1 MKKLKQ
7 IVTNVKALVAEQ
19 TPPAQLTDLLWLLI
33 CYPPKMPL
41 RLQQEQF
48 LNQAETFSVTV
59 HDEYFT
65 KKDLQINGFKWG
77 NGNKHRV
84 LITHGWGSKAADFTE
99 LITALQESQDLEI
112 ITFDAPANGS
122 SEGELSNLLLFVGA
136 AKAVIQKTGAPDVVI
151 GHSFGAM
158 ANVVVLNDL
167 HITPSLLISLT
178 PFILLKEN
186 FIKSMT
192 IVGVP
197 ADAQEA
203 FLQDFERKY
212 GIPASYFNMPDLY
225 KFDHKLNHWL
235 AYDEHDMMLPYSY
248 LKEFLDEHPTIR
260 SHNYDNAGHE
270 RIIKAAQV
278 INDVVKEVNKAI
290 AN

>member
-7 IVTNVKALVAEQ
+7 IVNEVKDRIAEQ
-19 TPPAQLTDLLWLLI
+19 TPPAQLTDLLWQLI

-77 NGNKHRV
+77 NGKRRV

-99 LITALQESQDLEI
+99 LIAALQENPNLEI

-122 SEGELSNLLLFVGA
+122 SDGELSNFLLFVEA
-136 AKAVIQKTGAPDVVI
+136 AKAIIQKTGAPHVVI

-158 ANVVVLNDL
+158 ANVVALNDL
-167 HITPSLLISLT
+167 HITPSLLVSLT

-192 IVGVP
+192 TVGVP

-212 GIPASYFNMPDLY
+212 SIPASYFNMPDLY
-225 KFDHKLNHWL
+225 KFDDKLNHWL

-248 LKEFLDEHPTIR
+248 LKEFLEAHPTIR
-260 SHNYDNAGHE
+260 SRNYDNVGHE
-270 RIIKAAQV
+270 RIIKSAQV
-278 INDVVKEVNKAI
+278 INNVVEEVNKAI

>member
-7 IVTNVKALVAEQ
+7 IVNNVKALVAEQ
-19 TPPAQLTDLLWLLI
+19 APSEQLTGLLWQLI

-48 LNQAETFSVTV
+48 LSSAETFSVTV

-77 NGNKHRV
+77 KGKHKV

-99 LITALQESQDLEI
+99 LITALQENQNLEV

-136 AKAVIQKTGAPDVVI
+136 VKAVIHNTGIPDVVI

-158 ANVVVLNDL
+158 ANVVALNDL
-167 HITPSLLISLT
+167 AITPSLLVSLA

-192 IVGVP
+192 IAGVP

-203 FLQDFERKY
+203 FLQDFERRY

-225 KFDHKLNHWL
+225 RFDDKLNHWL
-235 AYDEHDMMLPYSY
+235 AYDGHDMMLPHSY
-248 LKEFLDEHPTIR
+248 LKDFLEAHSSIR
-260 SHNYDNAGHE
+260 SHNYDNVGHE
-270 RIIKAAQV
+270 RIIKSAQV
-278 INDVVKEVNKAI
+278 INDIVEEVNKAI